1 VPAIAHPVFL
11 VPTLQ
16 EQAGLFIALLL
27 QIMQK
32 GGMRTR
38 RQGSSQFVDL
48 VKKRYQAWLL
58 SGGGHGLNG
67 LFQFENGGQNIP
79 FGFVHI
85 PSIAQILGRTKRIS
99 SFEKATFGK
108 MMDPMKR
115 SKDHGTARLYLGI
128 EGGATQTSVGLADA
142 NGSLLKQFQIGP
154 ANVRL
159 LSDSQL
165 IRHLQLIRKNLEG
178 AYPSAAAIGMA
189 GARNARDRSRIQSA
203 AAKVWPGCPVYPTHD
218 LETALTAAG
227 LDPFPARPG
236 GQSQSWAAEVLILSG
251 TGSCCFGRNTQGNS
265 AKIGGWGH
273 QLGDKGSGYEIGLR
287 AMKAALYYYD
297 RDGQWPA
304 LGERILRALQLN
316 EPEDLIDWVQSAS
329 KAEVAALTPV
339 VFAAKKVR
347 DRIASDILE
356 GAAHG
361 LAKDALDCARR
372 VAKPGQPVH
381 FVQAGSVLLNQPAFA
396 RKIARWVREHWPRA
410 RVSILRTEG
419 FRGAIELAR
428 RLERASGDENRKFH
442 LADRNRRGRIST
454 DAPWHPSLDGLAS
467 SPTEQRNPRS
477 MNLDKLPLS
486 RAIELMLN
494 EEAKVPA
501 FLWEER
507 KAIERGI
514 RLIVRAFRRGGKLY
528 YVGAGTSGRLGVLD
542 ASECPPTFC
551 TPPELVQ
558 GIMAGGHRAL
568 WESVEGAEDDPQAG
582 AGAVSFRGVNH
593 LDVVVGIAAS
603 GRTPFVWGA
612 LQEAERRGAAT
623 ILLAFNPRLRI
634 PVEARPRLL
643 IVPNVGPEIL
653 TGSTRLKAGT
663 ATKLVL
669 NMFTTLAMVRTGKVL
684 ENLMV
689 DLQAS
694 NAKLRDR
701 AVRTVRELTGTD
713 EKGARLAL
721 EKAGWN
727 IRKACRQ
734 IG

>member
-1 VPAIAHPVFL
+1 
-11 VPTLQ
+11 
-16 EQAGLFIALLL
+16 
-27 QIMQK
+27 M
-32 GGMRTR
+32 
-38 RQGSSQFVDL
+38 S
-48 VKKRYQAWLL
+48 
-58 SGGGHGLNG
+58 
-67 LFQFENGGQNIP
+67 
-79 FGFVHI
+79 
-85 PSIAQILGRTKRIS
+85 
-99 SFEKATFGK
+99 
-108 MMDPMKR
+108 PMKR
-115 SKDHGTARLYLGI
+115 LNDQGNTRLYLGI
-128 EGGATQTSVGLADA
+128 EAGATKTSAGLADA
-142 NGSLLKQFQIGP
+142 NGSVLKQFQLGP
-154 ANVRL
+154 ANLRL

-165 IRHLQLIRKNLEG
+165 IRHFRLIRKNFEG
-178 AYPSAAAIGMA
+178 AFPSAIAIGMA
-189 GARNARDRSRIQSA
+189 GARHARDRIRIQSA

-227 LDPFPARPG
+227 LDG
-236 GQSQSWAAEVLILSG
+236 SQPHSGKKTRSCVAEVLILSG
-251 TGSCCFGRNTQGNS
+251 TGSCCFGRNTKGS
-265 AKIGGWGH
+265 TAKIGGWGH

-329 KAEVAALTPV
+329 KAEVAALTPL

-356 GAAHG
+356 GAAQG
-361 LAKDALDCARR
+361 LAKDALACARQ
-372 VAKPGQPVH
+372 VAKPSQPVQ
-381 FVQAGSVLLNQPAFA
+381 FVLAGSVLLQQPAFA
-396 RKIARWVREHWPRA
+396 RKIARLVCDRWPRA
-410 RVSILRTEG
+410 RLSILRTDG

-428 RLERASGDENRKFH
+428 RMEFASHDESGKFKLHYKSRPERIPLPEPLN
-442 LADRNRRGRIST
+442 
-454 DAPWHPSLDGLAS
+454 PSLNGLAS

-477 MNLDKLPLS
+477 RNLDKLPLAK
-486 RAIELMLN
+486 AIELMLS
-494 EEAKVPA
+494 EEARVPA
-501 FLWEER
+501 ILWAER
-507 KAIERGI
+507 KRIECGI

-551 TPPELVQ
+551 TPPELVE

-582 AGAVSFRGVNH
+582 ASAVSFRGVNP

-612 LQEAERRGAAT
+612 LQEAKQRGAAT

-634 PVEARPRLL
+634 PDRGQPQLL
-643 IVPNVGPEIL
+643 IVPNVGPEVL

-669 NMFTTLAMVRTGKVL
+669 NMFTTLAMVQTGKVL

-689 DLQAS
+689 DLKAS

-701 AVRTVRELTGTD
+701 AVRMVRELTGADYNT
-713 EKGARLAL
+713 ARLAL
-721 EKAGWN
+721 EKSGWN
-727 IRKACRQ
+727 IRKACRR
-734 IG
+734 IH